1 MHCTPEQTEAN
12 RPELFGSR
20 HSPARRD
27 GRWALSYTATPEHA
41 GWINHPQSGSWSDV
55 LHVFKRDTLGTTCQH
70 LLGFHS
76 RQSVRGKPIDLCS
89 HVGKVERNSGMT
101 RRKANTKRGK
111 KAQADKVI
119 HVVFGPGGGRVS
131 TPPKEEA
138 PSNKVIADEPASRE
152 PITDVFTQSEIA
164 RLLGVS
170 SARLRT
176 LDRSGI
182 VSPTGKRRGR
192 RAYTF
197 ADLIQL
203 RTAQSLLDGK
213 VRLRDVSRAMVV
225 LKKSLPKVARPL
237 AELRIVSD
245 GRSIVVR
252 TQDGDFEPLSGQMV
266 LDFEVQALRDD
277 VVRVLRPSA
286 GRDRARTAYEL
297 YLRASEL
304 DEDPKTLDEAQVL
317 YERAIEL
324 DPWLTIAYTNL
335 GNICFRRQDVEGAEK
350 LYRRALEIDLK
361 QPEAQYNL
369 GYVMLERG
377 KADQAIP
384 LFLGAIEADPKFADA
399 YFNLAMAYEQIGEV
413 ENARPY
419 WTNYIQLEP
428 SGTWAE
434 IAKRHL

>member
-1 MHCTPEQTEAN
+1 
-12 RPELFGSR
+12 
-20 HSPARRD
+20 
-27 GRWALSYTATPEHA
+27 
-41 GWINHPQSGSWSDV
+41 
-55 LHVFKRDTLGTTCQH
+55 
-70 LLGFHS
+70 
-76 RQSVRGKPIDLCS
+76 
-89 HVGKVERNSGMT
+89 
-101 RRKANTKRGK
+101 
-111 KAQADKVI
+111 
-119 HVVFGPGGGRVS
+119 VVFGPGGGRVAS
-131 TPPKEEA
+131 EQTAQKQAAGEEHA
-138 PSNKVIADEPASRE
+138 NRE
-152 PITDVFTQSEIA
+152 PITDLFTQSEIA

-170 SARLRT
+170 PARLRT

-182 VSPTGKRRGR
+182 VSPSGKRKGR

-203 RTAQSLLDGK
+203 RAAQSLLDSR
-213 VRLRDVSRAMVV
+213 VRLRDVSRAMLA

-252 TQDGDFEPLSGQMV
+252 TQDGDFEPLSGQMM
-266 LDFEVQALRDD
+266 LDFHVRELRND
-277 VVRVLRPSA
+277 VVRVLRPTA

-304 DEDPKTLDEAQVL
+304 DEDPNTLDEAETL
-317 YERAIEL
+317 YRRAVEL

-335 GNICFRRQDVEGAEK
+335 GNIAFRRQDVDGAEK
-350 LYRRALEIDLK
+350 LYRQALEIDQK

-377 KADQAIP
+377 KAEDAIP

-399 YFNLAMAYEQIGEV
+399 YFNLAMAYEQIGQAQT
-413 ENARPY
+413 ARPY
-419 WTNYIQLEP
+419 WSNYIQLEP
-428 SGTWAE
+428 SGTWTE